1 MNLREFKDRILAV
14 PWVYDFVR
22 PLAAGGIDLKLLA
35 DFCGLGPDA
44 RVFDLG
50 CGTAQ
55 LLEYLPCE
63 QYLGSDLDSRALG
76 RAARFASEKARF
88 IQGDAWDEACR
99 LIRPTVVLMIGVVHH
114 VSDDAFASLVAR
126 LRRIDPP
133 PGRLVTIDVSFFPG
147 QLVNNLLS
155 RLDRGGHVRRPSE
168 YERLFDGS
176 RLRILRRDILPTR
189 MGYVRYVGYHL
200 SFS

>member
-1 MNLREFKDRILAV
+1 MNLREFKDRILAL
-14 PWVYDFVR
+14 PWVYDSVR

-35 DFCGLGPDA
+35 SFCGLSPEA

-50 CGTAQ
+50 CGTAR

-63 QYLGSDLDSRALG
+63 QYLGSDLDPRALG
-76 RAARFASEKARF
+76 RAARLSSDKVRF
-88 IQGDAWDEACR
+88 IQGDTWDDAYR
-99 LIRPTVVLMIGVVHH
+99 SIRPTVVLMIGVVHH
-114 VSDDAFASLVAR
+114 VSDEAFASIIDR

-147 QLVNNLLS
+147 RAVNNLLS
-155 RLDRGGHVRRPSE
+155 RLDRGRHVRRPSE
-168 YERLFDGS
+168 YERLFEGC

-200 SFS
+200 ALT

>member
-1 MNLREFKDRILAV
+1 MNLRELKDRLLAV
-14 PWVYDFVR
+14 PCVYDLVR
-22 PLAAGGIDLKLLA
+22 PLAAGGIDFKLLA
-35 DFCGLGPDA
+35 DFCGLSPDA

-88 IQGDAWDEACR
+88 IQGDAWDDAYR
-99 LIRPTVVLMIGVVHH
+99 SIRPTVVLMIGVVHH
-114 VSDDAFASLVAR
+114 VSDDEFASIIAR
-126 LRRIDPP
+126 LRRSDPP
-133 PGRLVTIDVSFFPG
+133 PARIVTIDVSFFQG

-155 RLDRGGHVRRPSE
+155 RLDRGRYVRRPSE
-168 YERLFDGS
+168 YERLFDGCQ
-176 RLRILRRDILPTR
+176 LRVLRRDMLPTR

-200 SFS
+200 AFA